1 VVPDTSVTPVVAV
14 AGEKRVELSLRVL
27 DAAPVGMVVTDAG
40 GRIVWANAAFAALV
54 AAPDGVDGRTLDDLV
69 TIERTDEAA
78 AGMAAV
84 LAGDQAA
91 YECEERWHVPGN
103 DVRSVVVS
111 AALSPDP
118 DGGAPYVV
126 LQTLDTTD
134 RRRAEQE
141 LRRSN
146 DELTQFAYVASHDL
160 SEPLRVIA
168 GHVQL
173 LAGRYGDALDDDAKT
188 WIEFAVDGCGRM
200 RSLIDDLL
208 AYSRAGRDLKVTDVD
223 LAGVAA
229 TVAAEYPGVV
239 RAEALPTVRADRMLV
254 HQVMRNLLS
263 NATKFARADVPPE
276 VVVSAEPLGTDWLVT
291 VADNGIGIDPR
302 HRDRVFNVF
311 QRLHGR
317 SDYEGTGIG
326 LAIVRKGVEQMGGRV
341 WVDDS
346 PLGGTAVRFTLP
358 ATEGA
363 WHDR

>member
-1 VVPDTSVTPVVAV
+1 MPDRPVTPVLAV
-14 AGEKRVELSLRVL
+14 DGEKRVELSLRVL
-27 DAAPVGMVVTDAG
+27 DAAPIGMVVTSSS
-40 GRIVWANAAFAALV
+40 GRIVWANASFGALV
-54 AAPDGVDGRTLDDLV
+54 GATRGVEGRTLGDLV
-69 TIERTDEAA
+69 TVERTDEAA

-84 LAGDQAA
+84 VAGEQAA

-103 DVRSVVVS
+103 EVRSVVVS

-134 RRRAEQE
+134 RRRAELE

-188 WIEFAVDGCGRM
+188 WIEFAVDGCARM

-208 AYSRAGRDLKVTDVD
+208 AYSRAGRDLKIVDVD
-223 LAGVAA
+223 LGAVAA

-239 RAEALPTVRADRMLV
+239 RTEPLPSVRADRMLV
-254 HQVMRNLLS
+254 HQVLRNLLS
-263 NATKFARADVPPE
+263 NATKFARADVPAE
-276 VVVSAEPLGTDWLVT
+276 VALSAERIGTDWLVT

-302 HRDRVFNVF
+302 HRERVFNVF

-317 SDYEGTGIG
+317 GDYEGTGIG

-346 PLGGTAVRFTLP
+346 PLGGTAIRFTLP
-358 ATEGA
+358 APEGA
-363 WHDR
+363 LA